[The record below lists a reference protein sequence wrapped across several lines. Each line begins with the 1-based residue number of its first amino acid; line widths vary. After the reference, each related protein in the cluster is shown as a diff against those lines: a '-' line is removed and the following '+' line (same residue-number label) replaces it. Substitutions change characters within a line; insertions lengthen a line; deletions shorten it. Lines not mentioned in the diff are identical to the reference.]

1 MLFSLVSFMRHRH
14 QDIECA
20 RLWLPFKVIEH
31 AIIAVITLMEK
42 LSHYIYWTM
51 MPSFFRGIVPF
62 VFIKLVW
69 TDLINFIW
77 ENKLLQIFICEF
89 LSLEYGPL
97 SWSSILSPISI
108 QVSLEISLEIPLH
121 SVSLKLLL
129 PQAFYLELCK
139 MVGIVLKNYSCT
151 KRNSVKWMQVSC

>member
-1 MLFSLVSFMRHRH
+1 MRKIVAPMQSDRT
-14 QDIECA
+14 CNNSSNYTNGKA
-20 RLWLPFKVIEH
+20 
-31 AIIAVITLMEK
+31 TT
-42 LSHYIYWTM
+42 YIYWTM

-62 VFIKLVW
+62 VFKKLAY

-108 QVSLEISLEIPLH
+108 EVSLEILLKIHLH
-121 SVSLKLLL
+121 SASLKLLL

-139 MVGIVLKNYSCT
+139 MVDIILKNYSCT